1 LEADKFILQ
10 VRTATR
16 LAFSRTCW
24 MLFIGLKIESAPGCR
39 ATKGV
44 QEGVVRADFKL
55 PSLICLEWQAG
66 YFGKLTTLD

>member
-1 LEADKFILQ
+1 
-10 VRTATR
+10 
-16 LAFSRTCW
+16 